1 MRPDESLG
9 IITQMMAQT
18 RRSVLGGAYLPL
30 LVWGWVTVAVGMAVY
45 FSVVLTADPRHY
57 LLWFLIPPL
66 GLAGMRLFR
75 RGRHVAV
82 RTALTAPLHS
92 IWWMLTAVLLSFSVT
107 SYFVSF
113 NVLFFV
119 LLLLAIGCYVT
130 GALVKYP
137 FLQYSSVAGFVL
149 AASMWL
155 VTDERRILLFVA
167 AIFAM
172 MIIPAYKMKKD
183 LKAERA

>member
-1 MRPDESLG
+1 
-9 IITQMMAQT
+9 MAQT
-18 RRSVLGGAYLPL
+18 RRSVLSGAYLPL
-30 LVWGWVTVAVGMAVY
+30 LVWGWVTVAVGLSVY
-45 FSVVLTADPRHY
+45 FLITLTADPRHY
-57 LLWFLIPPL
+57 LLWFLIIPL
-66 GLAGMRLFR
+66 GVACMRLSGDR
-75 RGRHVAV
+75 RHAGV
-82 RTALTAPLHS
+82 RTPLTAPLHS
-92 IWWMLTAVLLSFSVT
+92 IWWMLTVVLVCFSVT

-183 LKAERA
+183 LKDERA